1 MTLTNRS
8 KIPAFLFLLMLLAA
22 SGFSQTVEKGNF
34 QFNTTERTVSWVKVF
49 EPEQQIDFETL
60 TKYFK
65 ESGIIGNLNIES
77 NSFRGE
83 FEKRPIDIQKYGYKR
98 GTTPMVLLDVEQF
111 FDVFLEFKEGRYRV
125 ILTNLGYIDNGVLT
139 DLLTTSLIGSTTT
152 AKGNVENYN
161 GDFSFTKKSEVR
173 KSLSNMFEILDVF
186 YSDMMTYKV
195 SEPVKSDW

>member
-1 MTLTNRS
+1 MP
-8 KIPAFLFLLMLLAA
+8 IVFCLFILFAN
-22 SGFSQTVEKGNF
+22 SGFSQTVEMGNF
-34 QFNTTERTVSWVKVF
+34 QFHTKERTVSWVKVF
-49 EPEQQIDFETL
+49 NPEQKIDFETL

-65 ESGIIGNLNIES
+65 ESGIIGDLNIES

-125 ILTNLGYIDNGVLT
+125 ILTNLGYIDNGVLS
-139 DLLTTSLIGSTTT
+139 DLMTTSLIGSTTT
-152 AKGNVENYN
+152 AKGNVESYN

-195 SEPVKSDW
+195 AESVKSDW